1 MQYVWFVDKKTILFY
16 LKLLQGEPIIPIKVK
31 PERRPVFTGFS
42 MTWQSLPQPPLP
54 IFVFMLHPVAL
65 QSKPQNGA
73 GNALGKEC
81 PCSVGYPE
89 VSQNE
94 TTGVLR
100 MLTRPW
106 ELKRLTQRSRTDVPW
121 MPAVLFYDPTPLGG
135 CQHHSGHSFWLEIVP
150 YCEGSQWS
158 ERSIFIKRSI
168 RGSAWEIMDLLHL
181 YAPGYSSSNLFSYL
195 SIDWDQKKINYLPF
209 LLQKRGI
216 TGDSSST
223 PSFSI

>member
-1 MQYVWFVDKKTILFY
+1 MTISAPASTPHFCFHAPPCRSTKQATKRGWECFGQRMPLFC
-16 LKLLQGEPIIPIKVK
+16 GIP
-31 PERRPVFTGFS
+31 
-42 MTWQSLPQPPLP
+42 
-54 IFVFMLHPVAL
+54 
-65 QSKPQNGA
+65 
-73 GNALGKEC
+73 
-81 PCSVGYPE
+81 
-89 VSQNE
+89 QNE

-106 ELKRLTQRSRTDVPW
+106 ELERLTQRSRTDVPW

-150 YCEGSQWS
+150 YCEGSHWS

-195 SIDWDQKKINYLPF
+195 SID
-209 LLQKRGI
+209 
-216 TGDSSST
+216 
-223 PSFSI
+223 